1 MLGEKL
7 VENYYKMVHE
17 FRVATLKRN
26 GWSESIRDALEEFD
40 SSWTL
45 YEEVL
50 LLPCRNISEN

>member
-17 FRVATLKRN
+17 FRVAMLKMDE
-26 GWSESIRDALEEFD
+26 WSETIRDALEEFD

-45 YEEVL
+45 YEQVIF
-50 LLPCRNISEN
+50 LPCRNISAN